1 MVQDFFHQYVAY
13 ISSFQV
19 WGSDWPQKRFS
30 ARSMAK
36 WIGTTNSSTIEAGRE
51 GVQHGIKT
59 PPMGWYRIDMKL
71 ACGDWWMHILEAYV
85 KILVTLEC
93 YKGLLDWFVLQ
104 FLLYVPIKMC
114 QLFFVPPS
122 RWAYN
127 QTLRYAGL
135 LHWGG
140 HETDWEPGGS
150 WATSTTFLIKTGAG
164 CISCMRYG
172 LLLIPS
178 GLWLISSGL
187 GWFTA
192 NKSTVEDQKCLR
204 KKQEGH
210 KTRLHKRRK
219 ISNSHRKVEHGISM
233 NFLRFIHFATLLHS
247 GNLNIIMI

>member
-1 MVQDFFHQYVAY
+1 MNAYSWSLCKDFGHVGMLQRFAGLIRVSVSSICAYQDV
-13 ISSFQV
+13 SV
-19 WGSDWPQKRFS
+19 
-30 ARSMAK
+30 
-36 WIGTTNSSTIEAGRE
+36 
-51 GVQHGIKT
+51 
-59 PPMGWYRIDMKL
+59 
-71 ACGDWWMHILEAYV
+71 
-85 KILVTLEC
+85 
-93 YKGLLDWFVLQ
+93 
-104 FLLYVPIKMC
+104 
-114 QLFFVPPS
+114 FFVPPS

-247 GNLNIIMI
+247 GNQHNNDIMEIWGVLHTCPLFFLLEKGAPFPLVEAVTRFCCRAAGKDVGSWARGNPTKCTLD